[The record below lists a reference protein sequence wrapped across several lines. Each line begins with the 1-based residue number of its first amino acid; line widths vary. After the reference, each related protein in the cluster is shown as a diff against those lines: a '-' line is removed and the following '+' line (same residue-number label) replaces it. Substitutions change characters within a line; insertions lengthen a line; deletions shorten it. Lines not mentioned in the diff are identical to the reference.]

1 MEQNI
6 FSLLI
11 QKKSYKKLE
20 TLLKLKKLKV
30 FMPLSLQENLLFI
43 FIKDSKL
50 LFAFKDLWASKE
62 FNQRFAKEIS
72 HFLNTQGHACGLDG
86 LDGLDG
92 LEILGYVPKDSLEK
106 ANFYTPIKKQAQF
119 YRPSALGLFH
129 NPIKDARL
137 HECFEKA
144 RALIHYQR
152 SFFEE

>member
-50 LFAFKDLWASKE
+50 FFAFKDLWASKE

-72 HFLNTQGHACGLDG
+72 HFLNTQGHACGLDE
-86 LDGLDG
+86 LDG

-106 ANFYTPIKKQAQF
+106 ANFYAPIKKQAQF
-119 YRPSALGLFH
+119 YRPNALGLFH

>member
-50 LFAFKDLWASKE
+50 LFAFKDLWASKD

-72 HFLNTQGHACGLDG
+72 HFLNTQGHAYGFDEFSA
-86 LDGLDG
+86 
-92 LEILGYVPKDSLEK
+92 LEILGYVPKDALKK
-106 ANFYTPIKKQAQF
+106 ANFYAPIKKQARF
-119 YRPSALGLFH
+119 FRPSALGLFH
-129 NPIKDARL
+129 NPIKDTRL

-144 RALIHYQR
+144 RTLIHYQR

>member
-72 HFLNTQGHACGLDG
+72 YFLNTQGHAYGFDG
-86 LDGLDG
+86 LNG

-106 ANFYTPIKKQAQF
+106 ANFYAPIKKQARF
-119 YRPSALGLFH
+119 YRPNALGLFH

>member
-62 FNQRFAKEIS
+62 FNQRFTKEIS
-72 HFLNTQGHACGLDG
+72 HFLNTQGHAYGFDG
-86 LDGLDG
+86 LNG
-92 LEILGYVPKDSLEK
+92 LEILGYVPKDALK
-106 ANFYTPIKKQAQF
+106 KPIFMPPLKTS
-119 YRPSALGLFH
+119 P
-129 NPIKDARL
+129 
-137 HECFEKA
+137 
-144 RALIHYQR
+144 
-152 SFFEE
+152 FFSP

>member
-30 FMPLSLQENLLFI
+30 FMPLSLQKNLLFI

-50 LFAFKDLWASKE
+50 LFAFKDLWACKE
-62 FNQRFAKEIS
+62 FNQRVAKEIS
-72 HFLNTQGHACGLDG
+72 HFLTTQGHACGLDG
-86 LDGLDG
+86 LDA
-92 LEILGYVPKDSLEK
+92 LEIVAYVPKDSLEK
-106 ANFYTPIKKQAQF
+106 ANFYAPVKKQAQF

-129 NPIKDARL
+129 NPIKDTRL

-144 RALIHYQR
+144 RSLIHYQR

>member
-11 QKKSYKKLE
+11 QKKSYKKLK

-72 HFLNTQGHACGLDG
+72 HFLNTQGHAYGFDG
-86 LDGLDG
+86 LNG

-106 ANFYTPIKKQAQF
+106 ANFYAPIKKQARF
-119 YRPSALGLFH
+119 YRPNALGLFH

-144 RALIHYQR
+144 RTLIRYQR

>member
-86 LDGLDG
+86 L
-92 LEILGYVPKDSLEK
+92 EILGYVPKDSLEK
-106 ANFYTPIKKQAQF
+106 ANFYAPIKKQAQF

>member
-86 LDGLDG
+86 LDGL
-92 LEILGYVPKDSLEK
+92 EILGYVPKDSLEK
-106 ANFYTPIKKQAQF
+106 ANFYAPIKKQAQF
-119 YRPSALGLFH
+119 YRPIALGLFH

>member
-72 HFLNTQGHACGLDG
+72 HFLNTQGHAYGFDG
-86 LDGLDG
+86 LNG
-92 LEILGYVPKDSLEK
+92 LEILGYVPKDALEK
-106 ANFYTPIKKQAQF
+106 ANFYAPIKKRARF
-119 YRPSALGLFH
+119 FRPGALGLFH

>member
-11 QKKSYKKLE
+11 QKKSYKELE

-72 HFLNTQGHACGLDG
+72 HFLNTQGHAYGFDG
-86 LDGLDG
+86 LNG

-106 ANFYTPIKKQAQF
+106 ANFYAPIKKQDRF
-119 YRPSALGLFH
+119 FRPSALGLFH
-129 NPIKDARL
+129 NPIKDTRL

>member
-72 HFLNTQGHACGLDG
+72 HFLNTQWHAYGFDG
-86 LDGLDG
+86 LNG

-106 ANFYTPIKKQAQF
+106 ANFYAPIKKQARF
-119 YRPSALGLFH
+119 FRPNALGLFH
-129 NPIKDARL
+129 NLIKDARL

-144 RALIHYQR
+144 RALIRYQR

>member
-50 LFAFKDLWASKE
+50 LFAFKDIWASKE

-72 HFLNTQGHACGLDG
+72 HFLNTQGHAYGFDEFST
-86 LDGLDG
+86 
-92 LEILGYVPKDSLEK
+92 LEILGYVPKDALKK
-106 ANFYTPIKKQAQF
+106 ANFYAPIKKQARF
-119 YRPSALGLFH
+119 FRPSALGLFH

-144 RALIHYQR
+144 RSLIHYQR

>member
-72 HFLNTQGHACGLDG
+72 HFLNVQGHAYGFDG
-86 LDGLDG
+86 LSG
-92 LEILGYVPKDSLEK
+92 LEILGYVPKDALEK
-106 ANFYTPIKKQAQF
+106 ANFYAPIKKQARF
-119 YRPSALGLFH
+119 FRPSALGLFH
-129 NPIKDARL
+129 NPIKDDRL

-152 SFFEE
+152 SFFEK

>member
-62 FNQRFAKEIS
+62 FNQRFAKKIS
-72 HFLNTQGHACGLDG
+72 HFLNTQGHVCGLDEFSA
-86 LDGLDG
+86 

-106 ANFYTPIKKQAQF
+106 ANFYAPIKKQAQF

>member
-72 HFLNTQGHACGLDG
+72 HFLNTQGHAYGLDE
-86 LDGLDG
+86 LDA

-106 ANFYTPIKKQAQF
+106 ANFYAPIKNKPNF
-119 YRPSALGLFH
+119 IAL
-129 NPIKDARL
+129 
-137 HECFEKA
+137 
-144 RALIHYQR
+144 AL
-152 SFFEE
+152 

>member
-11 QKKSYKKLE
+11 QKKSYKKLK

-72 HFLNTQGHACGLDG
+72 HFLNTQGHAYGFDG
-86 LDGLDG
+86 LNG

-106 ANFYTPIKKQAQF
+106 ANFYAPVKKQARF
-119 YRPSALGLFH
+119 FRPNALGLFH

-137 HECFEKA
+137 HECFEKV
-144 RALIHYQR
+144 RALIRYQR

>member
-6 FSLLI
+6 FSLLV

-43 FIKDSKL
+43 FIKNSKL

-72 HFLNTQGHACGLDG
+72 HFLNTQGHAYGFDG
-86 LDGLDG
+86 LNG
-92 LEILGYVPKDSLEK
+92 LEILGYVPKDALEK
-106 ANFYTPIKKQAQF
+106 ANFYAPIKKQARF
-119 YRPSALGLFH
+119 FRPNALGLFH

>member
-6 FSLLI
+6 FSLLV

-72 HFLNTQGHACGLDG
+72 HFLNTQGHAYGLDG
-86 LDGLDG
+86 LNG
-92 LEILGYVPKDSLEK
+92 LEILGYVPKDALKK
-106 ANFYTPIKKQAQF
+106 ANFYAPIKKQARF
-119 YRPSALGLFH
+119 FRPSALGLFH
-129 NPIKDARL
+129 NPIKDAHL
-137 HECFEKA
+137 HECFEKT

>member
-72 HFLNTQGHACGLDG
+72 HFLNTQGHAYGLDE
-86 LDGLDG
+86 LDG

-106 ANFYTPIKKQAQF
+106 ANFYAPIKKQAQF

-129 NPIKDARL
+129 NPIKDAHL

>member
-72 HFLNTQGHACGLDG
+72 RFLNTQGHAYGFDEFSM
-86 LDGLDG
+86 

-106 ANFYTPIKKQAQF
+106 ANFYAPIKKQARF
-119 YRPSALGLFH
+119 FRPSALGLFH
-129 NPIKDARL
+129 NPIKDAHL